1 MKLNGLN
8 LASYSVGGMEVDLWF
23 QEDVAPSD
31 VVALKTPY
39 VITNDN
45 GADEI
50 LRFDGYVFKLCE
62 DEGELVH
69 LKLILSVEPATEEA
83 IKGLIANVDS
93 LTKKVD
99 SLEVSSVPQLMSFVR
114 MAVAPMTASMTNT
127 EVASVSSLLSE
138 WKVGAH
144 YDKGESFTYQGKVY
158 RAAQEISSAQ
168 EIYKPGDVGVE
179 SLYTLIELADDG
191 IRVWKQVTDATN
203 SFALGE
209 KCHYPDAE
217 GAIYVSKRDGNDSV
231 PGTDEWWV
239 LEN

>member
-23 QEDVAPSD
+23 QEDVAPSE
-31 VVALKTPY
+31 VVALKAPY
-39 VITNDN
+39 VITNDD
-45 GADEI
+45 GGEM

-69 LKLILSVEPATEEA
+69 LKIVLSVEPATEEA
-83 IKGLIANVDS
+83 IEGLIANVDS

-99 SLEVSSVPQLMSFVR
+99 SLEVSSVPQLMSFAR
-114 MAVAPMTASMTNT
+114 MAVAPMTVNMTDT

-138 WKVGAH
+138 WKVGVH

-158 RAAQEISSAQ
+158 RAAQEIPSAQ
-168 EIYKPGDVGVE
+168 EIYKPGDTGVE
-179 SLYTLIELADDG
+179 SLYTLIELAEDG
-191 IRVWKQVTDATN
+191 IRVWKKVTDATN

-209 KCHYPDAE
+209 KCHYPDAN
-217 GAIYVSKRDGNDSV
+217 GVIYVSKRDGNDSE
-231 PGTDEWWV
+231 PGKDEWWE

>member
-8 LASYSVGGMEVDLWF
+8 LASYSVGDMEVDLWF

-31 VVALKTPY
+31 VVVLKAPY
-39 VITNDN
+39 VITNDD
-45 GADEI
+45 GDDEI
-50 LRFDGYVFKLCE
+50 SRFDGYVFKSCE

-69 LKLILSVEPATEEA
+69 LKIILSVEPATEEA

-99 SLEVSSVPQLMSFVR
+99 SLEISSVPQLMSFAR
-114 MAVAPMTASMTNT
+114 MAVTPMTVNMTNT
-127 EVASVSSLLSE
+127 EVASVSSFLSE

-158 RAAQEISSAQ
+158 RAAQEIPSAQ
-168 EIYKPGDVGVE
+168 EIYKPSDEGVE
-179 SLYTLIELADDG
+179 SLYTLIELANDG
-191 IRVWKQVTDATN
+191 IRVWKHVTDATN

-209 KCHYPDAE
+209 KCHYPDAN
-217 GAIYVSKRDGNDSV
+217 GAIYVSKRDGNDSI
-231 PGTDEWWV
+231 PGADEWWV
-239 LEN
+239 LQ

>member
-8 LASYSVGGMEVDLWF
+8 LASYSVGGMEVDFWF

-31 VVALKTPY
+31 VVALKAPY
-39 VITNDN
+39 VITND
-45 GADEI
+45 GGDDEI
-50 LRFDGYVFKLCE
+50 SRFDGYVFKSCE
-62 DEGELVH
+62 DEGELLH
-69 LKLILSVEPATEEA
+69 LKIILSVEPATEEA

-99 SLEVSSVPQLMSFVR
+99 SLEVSSVPQLMSFAR
-114 MAVAPMTASMTNT
+114 MVVTPMTANMTNT
-127 EVASVSSLLSE
+127 EVASVSPLLSE
-138 WKVGAH
+138 WKVGVH

-158 RAAQEISSAQ
+158 RAAQEIPSAQ

-191 IRVWKQVTDATN
+191 IRVWKKVTDATN

-209 KCHYPDAE
+209 KCHYPDAD
-217 GAIYVSKRDGNDSV
+217 GAIYVSKRDGNDSE

-239 LEN
+239 LQ